1 MSTAQASAIAPE
13 ISILNV
19 ANETVYFEKSTL
31 FLGRADIV
39 LGDSLSRHPAAAP
52 FHPTRVTSRVRNFR
66 LDDVVLDAGTLL
78 LFKDS
83 VKISESSY
91 FIAKDAEEAAH
102 VRDASVIT
110 LDDAS
115 TYVLAHNQVHGVYQH
130 WLTQC
135 LPAIDWSLR
144 NRDSE
149 KVCLIL
155 PMLNA
160 WQEEMLGLLGHGEFP
175 RFIMQPDAQ
184 YRIPRA
190 EYSEFLHGRTSF
202 GLSLSARDTY
212 RRMLRSV
219 PIRTAESVVYV
230 RNAHPYYG
238 ALLND
243 DELVSLLVGRGV
255 YILEAGALTTAA
267 RINLFAQADIIIGPH
282 GDGLADVVFCKGGA
296 LVWELMPD
304 FMHNSSYNHLAHA
317 ADVDYWGDNFAA
329 DEQDGAGGWRVDLD
343 IVAERL
349 QGISQRIADGLAQ
362 PGSRRSA
369 GPSGLAY
376 ERLTPLHELM
386 MEFESLGDNCEFGL
400 VQRDAG
406 AEPLGLFRFAGIN
419 APVDVRLEKLV
430 AALDGELVGLGSPE
444 NVSVELAGAEGRRE
458 FMAIESA
465 YNLLYHTFLK
475 EDEIEPEVLRKRESV
490 RLQFLKRKLLE
501 DLMNGEKIWVWKSN
515 LNITLDRIER
525 LVAALRRR
533 GPNTLLWVVEAD
545 RDHAAGSVERVA
557 DGLLK
562 GYVDK
567 LAPYEAATDIS
578 AQGWLEVCQAAYN
591 LLRPAVAEAVVAVES
606 AQDEPLSAM
615 DYLTRATV
623 SAAQPPVQKP
633 SWLRR
638 LLRRR

>member
-369 GPSGLAY
+369 EPSGLAY

-501 DLMNGEKIWVWKSN
+501 DLMNGERS
-515 LNITLDRIER
+515 
-525 LVAALRRR
+525 
-533 GPNTLLWVVEAD
+533 
-545 RDHAAGSVERVA
+545 GSGSR
-557 DGLLK
+557 
-562 GYVDK
+562 
-567 LAPYEAATDIS
+567 T
-578 AQGWLEVCQAAYN
+578 
-591 LLRPAVAEAVVAVES
+591 
-606 AQDEPLSAM
+606 
-615 DYLTRATV
+615 
-623 SAAQPPVQKP
+623 
-633 SWLRR
+633 
-638 LLRRR
+638 